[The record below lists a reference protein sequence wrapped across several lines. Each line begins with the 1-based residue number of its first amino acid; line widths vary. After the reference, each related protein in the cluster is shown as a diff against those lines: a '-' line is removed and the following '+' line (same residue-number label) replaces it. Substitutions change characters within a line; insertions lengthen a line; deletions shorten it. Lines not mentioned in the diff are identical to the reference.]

1 MKGQSNSRVVGA
13 TVIGFALVFGAYVL
27 SNFGEPRYAPQTAAV
42 QTTESTARVA
52 IEVVD
57 EDNNG
62 IEDWRDDFVITE
74 PVVVDKQASDYT
86 PPDTLTGQM
95 SISFM
100 EGIIRSR
107 GYGPFGSTEEE
118 VIASTVDILS
128 KETDVSL
135 YDTPDVIIM
144 EDWDEDAIVQYA
156 NTAARVLYNNSVP
169 DLESELFILH
179 DVLSNKAENRVSE
192 LVTLASVYKNYRDGM
207 LQIPVPAI
215 LTKEHLDLIN
225 AYHALYNDIDAM
237 TLAQSDPAVT
247 LLRLKRY
254 EEDVEGMAYAL
265 DNLYTAIQPFA
276 GLFTTEDPA
285 LLFAAFSTSYQIQ

>member
-285 LLFAAFSTSYQIQ
+285 LLFAAISTSYQIQ

>member
-1 MKGQSNSRVVGA
+1 M
-13 TVIGFALVFGAYVL
+13 
-27 SNFGEPRYAPQTAAV
+27 
-42 QTTESTARVA
+42 
-52 IEVVD
+52 
-57 EDNNG
+57 
-62 IEDWRDDFVITE
+62 
-74 PVVVDKQASDYT
+74 
-86 PPDTLTGQM
+86 
-95 SISFM
+95 
-100 EGIIRSR
+100 
-107 GYGPFGSTEEE
+107 
-118 VIASTVDILS
+118 
-128 KETDVSL
+128 
-135 YDTPDVIIM
+135 
-144 EDWDEDAIVQYA
+144 
-156 NTAARVLYNNSVP
+156 
-169 DLESELFILH
+169 
-179 DVLSNKAENRVSE
+179 SE

>member
-265 DNLYTAIQPFA
+265 DNLYTAIHPFA
-276 GLFTTEDPA
+276 G
-285 LLFAAFSTSYQIQ
+285 